1 MTEKTLI
8 FSDTHLMVGDNPT
21 VKMFKKLSS
30 EIAPKYDQVFVLGD
44 LFNTWL
50 GDDLSLD
57 EHKDLIEYLKNLSI
71 KTNIYILHGNR
82 DFLIGKEFEKS
93 TGAKIIYG
101 PYLLETNSKQYV
113 LVHGDELCTD
123 DIGYQRLKL
132 VLQNPIIKFLFQ
144 KLPKSTR
151 LNLSGQLRKKS
162 TEAQRFKTKEIMDV
176 NPKAVQK
183 LMEQYPGANLI
194 HGHTHRLNTHR
205 EKNFTRYVLG
215 DWHKSG
221 NAISIINSV
230 RRLEID

>member
-1 MTEKTLI
+1 MPEKTLI
-8 FSDTHLMVGDNPT
+8 FSDTHLIAGDNPT
-21 VKMFKKLSS
+21 VKIFKKFCC
-30 EIAPKYDQVFVLGD
+30 EIATKYDQVFILGD

-50 GDDLSLD
+50 GDDLSIG
-57 EHKDLIEYLKNLSI
+57 EYKDLIEDLKNLSI
-71 KTNIYILHGNR
+71 KTKIYILHGNR

-93 TGAKIIYG
+93 TGTKIIYG

-123 DIGYQRLKL
+123 DIGYQRLKF
-132 VLQNPIIKFLFQ
+132 VMQNPIIKLLFQ
-144 KLPKSTR
+144 KLPKSAR

-176 NPKAVQK
+176 NPKAVQE
-183 LMEQYPGANLI
+183 LMKQYPGANLI

-215 DWHKSG
+215 DWHKTG
-221 NAISIINSV
+221 NAISIINSL

>member
-1 MTEKTLI
+1 MPEKTLI
-8 FSDTHLMVGDNPT
+8 FSDTHLMVEDNPT
-21 VKMFKKLSS
+21 VKMFKKLCS

-57 EHKDLIEYLKNLSI
+57 EYKDLVEDLKNLSI

-132 VLQNPIIKFLFQ
+132 VLQNPIIKLLFQ

-176 NPKAVQK
+176 NPKAVQE
-183 LMEQYPGANLI
+183 LMKQYPGANLI

-215 DWHKSG
+215 DWHKTG
-221 NAISIINSV
+221 NAISIINSL

>member
-1 MTEKTLI
+1 MPEKTLI

-21 VKMFKKLSS
+21 VKMFKKLCS

-57 EHKDLIEYLKNLSI
+57 EYKDLIEDLKNLSI

>member
-1 MTEKTLI
+1 MPEKTLI

-21 VKMFKKLSS
+21 VKMFKKLCS

-57 EHKDLIEYLKNLSI
+57 ECKDLIEDLKNLSV

-82 DFLIGKEFEKS
+82 DFLIGKEFEKYI
-93 TGAKIIYG
+93 GARIIYG

-123 DIGYQRLKL
+123 DLGYQRLKL

-144 KLPKSTR
+144 KLPKIAR

-176 NPKAVQK
+176 NPKAVQE
-183 LMEQYPGANLI
+183 LMKQYPGANLI

>member
-1 MTEKTLI
+1 MPEKTLI
-8 FSDTHLMVGDNPT
+8 FSDSHLTAGDNPT
-21 VKMFKKLSS
+21 ANIFKKLCT
-30 EIAPKYDQVFVLGD
+30 EIAPKYDQVFILGD

-50 GDDLSLD
+50 GDDLSIHT
-57 EHKDLIEYLKNLSI
+57 HKDLTNDLKNLST

-82 DFLIGKEFEKS
+82 DFLIGRRFEQN
-93 TGAKIIYG
+93 TGVKIVYG

-132 VLQNPIIKFLFQ
+132 ILQNPLTKFIFQ
-144 KLPKSTR
+144 KLSKKMR
-151 LNLSGQLRKKS
+151 LKLSGQLREKS
-162 TEAQRFKTKEIMDV
+162 IRSQTYKSREIMDV
-176 NPKAVQK
+176 NPKTVQE
-183 LMEQYPGANLI
+183 LMKKYPGANLI

-215 DWHKSG
+215 DWHETG
-221 NAISIINSV
+221 NAISIVNSV